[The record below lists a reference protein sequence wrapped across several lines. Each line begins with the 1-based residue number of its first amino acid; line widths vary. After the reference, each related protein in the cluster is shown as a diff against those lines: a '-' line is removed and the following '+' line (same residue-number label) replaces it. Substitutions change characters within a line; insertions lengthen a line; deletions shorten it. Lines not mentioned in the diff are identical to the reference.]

1 MLPPRLES
9 LRQRMVAT
17 LQRTAAHDDI
27 YDHNYYSR
35 DVEPTMAVSAGVMA
49 ESIHRDLAPARVID
63 VGCGTGALLAALT
76 ERGIVGQ
83 GFDYSTAALEW
94 CRRRGLSAA
103 RLDLEHD
110 PIPAVR
116 ADVVIS
122 TEVAEHLPARCADRY
137 VEHLVTMAPVVVMTA
152 AEPGAGGTD
161 HVNEQPLAYWIQKF
175 HARGYVYDAATACS
189 WRAEWERS
197 GVAACFARAVMIFRR
212 STAPADPT

>member
-110 PIPAVR
+110 PIPAAR

-175 HARGYVYDAATACS
+175 HARGYAYDAATACS